1 MCFFFSSRRRHT
13 RCALV
18 TGVQTCAL
26 PIFLEP
32 YVAVAYQQKTDHKVR
47 KINAVLQ
54 HPTFNFMLANIDREV
69 VGCPEVQILEC
80 KTAGEFG
87 SRLWRD
93 GVPEY
98 VQLQRSEEHT
108 SELQ

>member
-1 MCFFFSSRRRHT
+1 MDSPMFWGT
-13 RCALV
+13 L
-18 TGVQTCAL
+18 
-26 PIFLEP
+26 LEP

-87 SRLWRD
+87 SR
-93 GVPEY
+93 
-98 VQLQRSEEHT
+98 SEERRVGKECVST
-108 SELQ
+108 CRSVWSPYNKKIKK

>member
-1 MCFFFSSRRRHT
+1 MDSPMFWGT
-13 RCALV
+13 LLA
-18 TGVQTCAL
+18 
-26 PIFLEP
+26 P

-54 HPTFNFMLANIDREV
+54 HPPFNFMLANIDREV

-80 KTAGEFG
+80 KTPGEFG

-93 GVPEY
+93 GVPAS
-98 VQLQRSEEHT
+98 VQLPVQPPLHATGKARAARRVG
-108 SELQ
+108 LFR